1 MQSGLYVAL
10 SAQVALDKRMDT
22 IANNVANLAT
32 VGYRADAMH
41 FESLLS
47 ETSADPVAFAS
58 AGGTYISRAT
68 GEMTRTNNQLD
79 VAVQG
84 NGWLAVQA
92 PSGVVYTRD
101 GRMVMADTGDLRT
114 LNGYPILDAGNSP
127 LVLDPNGGPPIIA
140 RDGMITQGGRQT
152 GAIGLFQIDDKAK
165 LSRFDNSGV
174 IPDRPATPILDFSTN
189 GIMQGFVEGAN
200 VNPVMEMANLIKVTR
215 TFESIASLSQTTDS
229 SLQDAIKTLGSSS

>member
-1 MQSGLYVAL
+1 
-10 SAQVALDKRMDT
+10 MDT

-32 VGYRADAMH
+32 VGYRADAVQ

-47 ETSADPVAFAS
+47 DAGADPVAFSS

-68 GEMTRTNNQLD
+68 GEMTHTNNPLD

-84 NGWLAVQA
+84 DGWLAAQT
-92 PSGVVYTRD
+92 PTGIVYTRD
-101 GRMVMADTGDLRT
+101 GRIVMQETGELRT
-114 LNGYPILDAGNSP
+114 LDGYPILDAGNSP
-127 LVLDPNGGPPIIA
+127 LIVDPNGGTPVIA

-165 LSRFDNSGV
+165 LSRFDNSAV
-174 IPDRPATPILDFSTN
+174 IPNLPATPILDFTSN
-189 GIMQGFVEGAN
+189 GIIQGFVEGAN

-215 TFESIASLSQTTDS
+215 TFEEVASLSQTADS